1 MGAERPSVPLCY
13 DSPGKIK
20 FCDKQVATWET
31 PGPLVSILAPLFSLK
46 CRFDGPLTP
55 APPSPRRIG
64 GPSLAPR
71 WNKGP
76 WCPSRMQGC
85 PFLNVAQKRKKAW
98 NWDVAEM
105 VFQLKH
111 VRVCLKETLGDKHM
125 FPRRILLGFCC
136 FFLPSS
142 LWLTILSRY
151 SIRHDID
158 A

>member
-31 PGPLVSILAPLFSLK
+31 PGPLVSILAPLFSRR
-46 CRFDGPLTP
+46 CRFDRPLIP

-64 GPSLAPR
+64 GPSLARR
-71 WNKGP
+71 WKKGP
-76 WCPSRMQGC
+76 RCPSRMQWC
-85 PFLNVAQKRKKAW
+85 ALLNVAQKRKKPGI
-98 NWDVAEM
+98 EM
-105 VFQLKH
+105 WLKCFSSWSMFVCVWRRHREINRCFQ
-111 VRVCLKETLGDKHM
+111 G
-125 FPRRILLGFCC
+125 GFCC

-151 SIRHDID
+151 SIGHDID